1 MIMYVPKWWWAIYL
15 GVDKVQSALFDSKY
29 SAVNFY

>member
-1 MIMYVPKWWWAIYL
+1 MIMYVPKWWAIYL